1 MPDIQTHWSIL
12 SEVESMDPP
21 IWLWLQEEAV
31 EDGLSL
37 SPAELRE
44 LLVPPLGQERD
55 DSAGL
60 SSPEEV
66 AKRHWNQFVEVLYE
80 EDGQIP
86 KGYETLVTLRD
97 QIDAR
102 VGSITSRQ
110 EKAEDQLAHIE
121 LLFEKHVERLRTK
134 LDGPIDWPLT
144 LRVGEMSAKTVAGWQ
159 ESDVSVREVFGD
171 LATQQAL
178 RLTLSTD
185 EMEEAGISPENLRS
199 ADFDLF
205 DDATS
210 RSEEEGQSTTSDV
223 DDSVDSEYVSIPVTW
238 EDALEELIATH
249 ADRKRELGS
258 LLRAHELLTFRRAV
272 LENVLYRFEMIG
284 RVDQLSATEL
294 KPFTD
299 EIPVEWVKVVVEAGE
314 DLGAKKGRKN
324 ILKEAAKR
332 IGIRSSRPYR
342 TLRKKLSGLYPK
354 QGGGGRPKERKK
366 IILARQLIRQCQEY
380 ISYVQNKE
388 EE

>member
-21 IWLWLQEEAV
+21 VWLWLQGEAV

-66 AKRHWNQFVEVLYE
+66 AQRHWNQFVEVLYE
-80 EDGQIP
+80 KDGQIP

-110 EKAEDQLAHIE
+110 EMAEDQLTHIE

-159 ESDVSVREVFGD
+159 ERDVSVREVFGD

-185 EMEEAGISPENLRS
+185 EMEEVGISPENLRI

-210 RSEEEGQSTTSDV
+210 RTEEEGQSTTSDV
-223 DDSVDSEYVSIPVTW
+223 DDSVDSEYGSIPVTW

-249 ADRKRELGS
+249 ADHKRELGS
-258 LLRAHELLTFRRAV
+258 LLRAHELLMFRRAV

-284 RVDQLSATEL
+284 RVHQLSAKEL
-294 KPFTD
+294 KSFTS
-299 EIPVEWVKVVVEAGE
+299 EIPVEYAKAVASAGR
-314 DLGAKKGRKN
+314 DLGTKKGRN
-324 ILKEAAKR
+324 SILREAAKR
-332 IGIRSSRPYR
+332 LGIKSNRPHR
-342 TLRKKLSGLYPK
+342 TIKDQLGGLHPK
-354 QGGGGRPKERKK
+354 YEGDGRPTKQKK
-366 IILARQLIRQCQEY
+366 KTLARQLVQRCED
-380 ISYVQNKE
+380 YVSHREMNE
-388 EE
+388 NG